1 MSSAFERI
9 QSKKM
14 GAFLGAAIGDAMG
27 GPVESSHYKRIQQKC
42 GPITGLV
49 DYNEKY
55 MLPYRFQRQGGPF
68 HPGYALHPQAGSIT
82 DDTFCRKDICRFY
95 LATQAPRTPEMLAD
109 WLLEN
114 GELDTQW
121 PAWMVRALRWVQE
134 GKVKASECGDTF
146 KQGGGIGW
154 WTPIGIFAAGDPD
167 KAAAEVRKMCAI
179 WKAPLERDFAAA
191 VVACVAEGCKVDATY
206 ETMVEAMLRQCG
218 KCARALLERAIR
230 IAGQA
235 HDTWDLAERIYCE
248 MLMHETAALLEITP
262 ADPPTDADAPLPRI
276 HGHLDYTDEPY
287 TTYFWAEQI
296 PIALAAFVFGHG
308 KPESLPICI
317 NIGRDCDT
325 TGTTIGAWL
334 GALHGMDC
342 LPKEWVDQVC
352 SANSKEMDLM
362 LLAQQICEV
371 TL

>member
-1 MSSAFERI
+1 MKKTIILGVAPDSHNLPKECRCGISAETVSQDVI
-9 QSKKM
+9 ACAAQ
-14 GAFLGAAIGDAMG
+14 GASVVHLHVRDQLG
-27 GPVESSHYKRIQQKC
+27 QQ
-42 GPITGLV
+42 
-49 DYNEKY
+49 
-55 MLPYRFQRQGGPF
+55 
-68 HPGYALHPQAGSIT
+68 T
-82 DDTFCRKDICRFY
+82 DDLTVY
-95 LATQAPRTPEMLAD
+95 
-109 WLLEN
+109 
-114 GELDTQW
+114 
-121 PAWMVRALRWVQE
+121 
-134 GKVKASECGDTF
+134 
-146 KQGGGIGW
+146 
-154 WTPIGIFAAGDPD
+154 
-167 KAAAEVRKMCAI
+167 
-179 WKAPLERDFAAA
+179 
-191 VVACVAEGCKVDATY
+191 
-206 ETMVEAMLRQCG
+206 
-218 KCARALLERAIR
+218 
-230 IAGQA
+230 
-235 HDTWDLAERIYCE
+235 DTWDLAERIYCE
-248 MLMHETAALLEITP
+248 MLMHETEALLEITP